1 MARTLFWVT
10 WLFFYMLFRV
20 PVYLR
25 VKSLKKQGRQQ
36 EAETIIAAHV
46 DGWVSKLFRHIR
58 VNLIVEGRENLPE
71 EGETVVFVS
80 NHQSFLDIPTF
91 LYALDKPHALV
102 AKKELT
108 KAPFIYQWMK
118 ALDCIFVERSDIRAA
133 AAAMRDAEELLGRGQ
148 SLVVCPEGTRSKTG
162 EVGEFKAG
170 AMRMALRSGDR
181 IVPLCIEGS
190 GRVLEENGYR
200 LRPGDMYFKILPP
213 VETKGLTREEQKALP
228 RKLEEMVR
236 AAREESHQRLV
247 AGLKAKGLP
256 EE

>member
-1 MARTLFWVT
+1 M
-10 WLFFYMLFRV
+10 FFYMLFRV

-25 VKSLKKQGRQQ
+25 VKSLKKQGRQE
-36 EAETIIAAHV
+36 EADVIIAAHV

-58 VNLIVEGRENLPE
+58 LNLIVEGQENLPKK
-71 EGETVVFVS
+71 GETVVFVS
-80 NHQSFLDIPTF
+80 NHQSFLDIPIF
-91 LYALDKPHALV
+91 LYALDKPHALI

-108 KAPFIYQWMK
+108 KVLFIYQWMK

-133 AAAMRDAEELLGRGQ
+133 AAAMRDAEELLDKGR

-170 AMRMALRSGDR
+170 AMRMAFRSGNK
-181 IVPLCIEGS
+181 IIPLCLEGT

-200 LRPGDMYFKILPP
+200 LRPGDVYFKILPP
-213 VETKGLTREEQKALP
+213 VETAGLSREEQKALP

-236 AAREESHQRLV
+236 AARDESHARLE
-247 AGLKAKGLP
+247 AGLRERGEL
-256 EE
+256 E